1 MQKLLLALVC
11 ASAALTAQAA
21 VVSSLPGGTVLD
33 MPSGTFDEAHVFGP
47 QTLSD
52 GVTWQSDSETQLFGY
67 AGHYGF
73 NLNGYWS
80 GLPMAAAND
89 ASSKMQLAFAK
100 PVGAV
105 GALFNYSPN
114 LGNATIA
121 VYDANHVLIESTVL
135 QIALPSDSVNQGVF
149 YGFRASSANIS
160 YFEMSGAFIG
170 AANFTVAAVPEP
182 ATYGML
188 LAGLGMLGLLARR
201 RRH

>member
-1 MQKLLLALVC
+1 MRKLLLALAC

-21 VVSSLPGGTVLD
+21 VVSSLPGGTVMDL
-33 MPSGTFDEAHVFGP
+33 PAGTFAEARVSGP
-47 QTLSD
+47 QTLAE
-52 GVTWQSDSETQLFGY
+52 GVTWQSASENQLFGY

-73 NLNGYWS
+73 NLNGYWD

-89 ASSKMQLAFAK
+89 ATGSMQLAFAK

-105 GALFNYSPN
+105 GALFNYAPN
-114 LGNATIA
+114 LGDATIA

-135 QIALPSDSVNQGVF
+135 QFALPSGGVNQGVF
-149 YGFRASSANIS
+149 YAFRENSANIS